1 MVWAAISREIKIPL
15 IFMVRDEENKNHG
28 YTARSYISALEDGF
42 LPIYQPGQPFQQDNA
57 YIHFLKMTK
66 EWLEEHGIWVIDW
79 PPCSPDLNSIEH
91 VWSALKDEL
100 DELYPKLHELRNNE
114 ADKEILIARIK
125 EAWDRIDQAKIRKL
139 VASIPVRLDAC
150 RNAKGWY
157 TGYLLGA
164 L

>member
-1 MVWAAISREIKIPL
+1 MVWAAISLEIKTPL

-28 YTARSYISALEDGF
+28 YTARSYISALEDGL

-57 YIHFLKMTK
+57 YIHISKMTK

-79 PPCSPDLNSIEH
+79 PPCSPDLNPIEH

-150 RNAKGWY
+150 RNVKGWH
-157 TGYLLGA
+157 TGY
-164 L
+164 